1 MRIWQGTTPDGYSLL
16 VERDEQGEWVAT
28 VASVSRSRNVLL
40 EAAILEAAGSSAP
53 RRWAEQLAAAIVAH
67 SAGVVSEQADDR
79 SRTAAS

>member
-16 VERDEQGEWVAT
+16 VERDEQEEWVAT
-28 VASVSRSRNVLL
+28 VASVSRSRNLSL